1 MPLIMRLMI
10 GLVTAGLTWTL
21 VDVMETRAQV
31 QIAACATAEEE
42 AKIKALVQEGL
53 ENALEDRAYHLFN
66 VWMQDGTD
74 QPKRAQ
80 VGLSKAISA
89 YLQSNK
95 GAGLW
100 HTSRCD
106 GD

>member
-1 MPLIMRLMI
+1 VPLIIRLMI

-21 VDVMETRAQV
+21 VDVMESRAQV
-31 QIAACATAEEE
+31 QIAACATEEE
-42 AKIKALVQEGL
+42 QVKIKALVQEGL
-53 ENALEDRAYHLFN
+53 ENALVDRSYHLFN

-74 QPKRAQ
+74 QPRRAQ
-80 VGLSKAISA
+80 VGLSKAITA

-100 HTSRCD
+100 HTARCD